1 MKGRGVP
8 LSRWPWALALV
19 GLLGAVLAHALGSQS
34 ARVLLREPLVPRSA
48 RGSLVA
54 VPLVPGPS
62 AGGVRV
68 HAIALTADAP
78 SRLAAHQELW
88 LFLDPSGTSSRI
100 RAARML
106 ATGTTCRFESGPVE
120 APVAEPAPDEGAL
133 VLSRSAG
140 CLAALPDPAG
150 PLRLEVTA
158 SGEGPIGLWAY
169 RPRAADGER
178 GPIRI
183 APGSPLA
190 GSEALSVR
198 GLLIDRPPTAPR
210 VELLN
215 AMWRLS
221 GDPSWIWWSLA
232 GALGLVA
239 AGCLLSPSSPT
250 DPESR
255 RGPRRVLLSAIGSAL
270 PALGLA
276 ALYAVLT
283 PPLFGPDE
291 PYHLLGFADL
301 GHDLRL
307 AGDTVAWM
315 GQTHLL
321 RIRYRPEERF
331 RTVDPG
337 RPFVADD
344 DQLKP
349 TEVQMRSATLALLW
363 RALGSALRGQ
373 GAPQTLLAL
382 RLVNALA
389 LALAVGAAAALAAAC
404 AGTARPLWLVFPFFF
419 VPSLPFF
426 AMHVSETAV
435 LCSIYVLL
443 SASLTVLFLDGPR
456 AHWAGL
462 PLGLSTA
469 LMLAGG
475 RSPWPLAAVVVAALA
490 ARVLLGAN
498 GTPPRRAAAVFWTG
512 LALGLGAYWLALN
525 DGYLLMMSYWSRFV
539 PRPLRPLWDSQGRAA
554 LAVLLA
560 LALASGLEA
569 GLARWRERAA
579 ARLAPSLRR
588 PAGWAAS
595 AVGAGVVLSLVGSL
609 VLRYPQLPLEP
620 RHPMSVGERVAAVL
634 ATMATLFRLTDM
646 NFLLATTF
654 WVGFGWLDAIPGP
667 AFQALLVALTAA
679 ATVGLLRALA
689 RPPQLRRLI
698 WLLALVS
705 GGVLALVLYTVVTQ
719 DLPMALQGRYLIG
732 WYLVFLTLAGS
743 WLTGLSSARPAA
755 AAVPSVVD
763 WPRPALL
770 LLLAGGLHAYCL
782 GFILRRYF

>member
-1 MKGRGVP
+1 MKGRGVL
-8 LSRWPWALALV
+8 LSRWPWALAFV
-19 GLLGAVLAHALGSQS
+19 GLLGALLAHALGSQS

-78 SRLAAHQELW
+78 SRLAEHQELW
-88 LFLDPSGTSSRI
+88 LFLDLPGASSRL
-100 RAARML
+100 RAARL
-106 ATGTTCRFESGPVE
+106 VATGTACRLEFGPVE
-120 APVAEPAPDEGAL
+120 AAPAAEPAPDEGAL
-133 VLSRSAG
+133 VLRRSG
-140 CLAALPDPAG
+140 ECQAAEAERPG
-150 PLRLEVTA
+150 TLRLEVTA
-158 SGEGPIGLWAY
+158 SGEEPVGLWAY
-169 RPRAADGER
+169 SPRAADGDR
-178 GPIRI
+178 GPIRV

-221 GDPSWIWWSLA
+221 GEPSWIWWSLA
-232 GALGLVA
+232 GALALVL
-239 AGCLLSPSSPT
+239 AGCLLSPSSPA

-255 RGPRRVLLSAIGSAL
+255 ATSRRVIRSAIGCAL

-301 GHDLRL
+301 GHDARL
-307 AGDTVAWM
+307 ADDTLAWM
-315 GQTHLL
+315 GQTHVL

-331 RTVDPG
+331 RSVDPG
-337 RPFVADD
+337 RPFVGDD

-349 TEVQMRSATLALLW
+349 TEVSMRSATLACLW
-363 RALGSALRGQ
+363 RALGPALRGR

-389 LALAVGAAAALAAAC
+389 FALAVGAAAALAAAC
-404 AGTARPLWLVFPFFF
+404 AGTARPQWLVFPFLF

-435 LCSIYVLL
+435 LCSAYVLF
-443 SASLTVLFLDGPR
+443 SASIAVLFLDGPR
-456 AHWAGL
+456 AHWAGF
-462 PLGLSTA
+462 PLGLATA

-498 GTPPRRAAAVFWTG
+498 GAQPRRAAAVFWSG

-525 DGYLLMMSYWSRFV
+525 DDYLLMMSYWSRFV
-539 PRPLRPLWDSQGRAA
+539 PHPLRPLWDSQGRAA

-560 LALASGLEA
+560 LALAAGLESGL
-569 GLARWRERAA
+569 LRWRERAA
-579 ARLAPSLRR
+579 ARLGPSLRR
-588 PAGWAAS
+588 PARWAAS
-595 AVGAGVVLSLVGSL
+595 AVGAGVVVSLAGSL
-609 VLRYPQLPLEP
+609 VLQYPHLPLEP

-634 ATMATLFRLTDM
+634 ATMATLFRLSDP

-667 AFQALLVALTAA
+667 VFQALLVALVGVAA
-679 ATVGLLRALA
+679 VGLLRALA
-689 RPPQLRRLI
+689 RPPQLRRLA
-698 WLLALVS
+698 WLLALAG

-743 WLTGLSSARPAA
+743 WLTGLSLSPSATVASLADRL
-755 AAVPSVVD
+755 
-763 WPRPALL
+763 RPALL